1 MRKKWRKKLC
11 YENLVLSGSSCILG
25 WTIWV
30 NYLSCLCTWRVQLVF
45 CPVKFWINW
54 TMDQYTKKL
63 VLSPGDEE
71 PGHLELVKH
80 GDQACQHY
88 QACIS
93 CTISWLLCHLMD
105 FCEVCHLFFPQ
116 WEAASDRN
124 SVFVEQVVI
133 ADVNVD
139 CRCWLITAWT
149 DSKVIFLQNY
159 HDFSELILKNWLRHL
174 FLLFTSMSSRA
185 VINNGI
191 TFVET
196 ILCNGGIIEN
206 FCFFW

>member
-1 MRKKWRKKLC
+1 MHLA
-11 YENLVLSGSSCILG
+11 STTCILSSEILNKLDNG
-25 WTIWV
+25 SV
-30 NYLSCLCTWRVQLVF
+30 HQKASVEPWRWRTRPLGTRKAWGSGMSALPSLHFLYNFLIAVSLNGFLRSV
-45 CPVKFWINW
+45 PSI
-54 TMDQYTKKL
+54 
-63 VLSPGDEE
+63 
-71 PGHLELVKH
+71 
-80 GDQACQHY
+80 
-88 QACIS
+88 
-93 CTISWLLCHLMD
+93 
-105 FCEVCHLFFPQ
+105 FPSV
-116 WEAASDRN
+116 EAASDRN

-185 VINNGI
+185 VINNRI